1 MYLIF
6 LRNLQDGRG
15 YHLPQH
21 HFSQKDVRKCIISE
35 SPIPELF
42 KTPKII
48 IIRSIMME
56 KDQNV
61 FFSKF
66 LLQILSIFLD
76 FPGDLISGND
86 YIFI

>member
-1 MYLIF
+1 M
-6 LRNLQDGRG
+6 G

-48 IIRSIMME
+48 RIRSIMME
-56 KDQNV
+56 KEQIIHGSNFCHQKLDV
-61 FFSKF
+61 F
-66 LLQILSIFLD
+66 LAT
-76 FPGDLISGND
+76 
-86 YIFI
+86 